1 MTQPGRNQQCP
12 CGSGAKYKRCC
23 RDRDRESQ
31 RDAAGAAPAWGELT
45 LLIETG
51 SGLLARRIPNASPL
65 SIDENQGQAAED
77 ATHDAA
83 ATWGLPD
90 FVYRPTI
97 RKVGSGT
104 RELGDGILM
113 VGDLAAVIQVKSR
126 AARSPDPEKE
136 RRWIDKQMA
145 AASRQADGTIRQLG
159 RESAEFVNARGRTI
173 EIDGKQLTWMVVIV
187 IDHPDVPDGIPAV
200 STSKST
206 NHTVILLR
214 RDWEFL
220 FNQLKSTHAV
230 IEYLQRAPNEARE
243 LGREPMRYYEL
254 AAADARAEP
263 EVLDD
268 KLLGPMGRPV
278 SAPLL
283 PLEPA
288 AADDRN
294 AHLLVRSIFEDIAT
308 CPLDGDTERDR
319 LRALSEL
326 DRLPVGQRTGLGR
339 FIIGALAHVA
349 DPPEDE
355 TLWSLRSI
363 RGPAGKAHLAFGA
376 CSRYSNDIRDA
387 FSTWVQLKHHDV
399 QQVTGEVESL
409 ISVGVLLT
417 PRADGRRPVDTTM
430 CAVAGDLKLTTEELA
445 AYRNLWPTPH

>member
-1 MTQPGRNQQCP
+1 M
-12 CGSGAKYKRCC
+12 
-23 RDRDRESQ
+23 
-31 RDAAGAAPAWGELT
+31 

-288 AADDRN
+288 AADDRS

-376 CSRYSNDIRDA
+376 CSRYSDDIRGA
-387 FSTWVQLKHHDV
+387 FSAWVQLKHHDL

-417 PRADGRRPVDTTM
+417 PRADGRRPLDTTM

-445 AYRNLWPTPH
+445 AYRDLWPTLH